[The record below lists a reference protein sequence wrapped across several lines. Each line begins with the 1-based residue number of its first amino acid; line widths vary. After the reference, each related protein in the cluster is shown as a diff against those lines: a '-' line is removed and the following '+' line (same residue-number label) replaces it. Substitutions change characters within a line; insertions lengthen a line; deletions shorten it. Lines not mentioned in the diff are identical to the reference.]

1 MNKYIV
7 LFLIYFTGN
16 AYISNAQQVLN
27 LSDVLTIALNN
38 NYAIQLAKNEAEL
51 SKNNNRIGAA
61 GMLPNVAGTALQDN
75 QVVNTKQQFLNGTEN
90 NKDGAKSSQLNAN
103 VELGWTIFD
112 GLKMFATKS
121 KLNELQSIGEL
132 RMRSQI
138 EQNFTRVIRAY
149 YDVVLAKQQTNVNR
163 SALAISE
170 NRVQLAQDKYDAGRA
185 SLNEVLK
192 ARVDLNTDKSNL
204 MKQEIKYKN
213 SKNQLNQLLARDVNT
228 DFDVPDSIALNTELK
243 LNDLSTKVMAQNAD
257 VLAAKRTQHV
267 NELAIQEINAER
279 MPTIQL
285 RSGYNYSKQTS
296 EAGFLQS
303 SQNLGYHY
311 GAALNINLFNGF
323 DVDRRLQNAKITLK
337 SSEFIYKDSLLKLQ
351 NNLQQSYNTY
361 MLNNNL
367 VQFEKENVSIVT
379 QNFSITNEQYKVGTI
394 TSLELRDAQQN
405 LLLSNN
411 RYLSATYDAKL
422 AEVELMRISG
432 DLMAYINRGN

>member
-1 MNKYIV
+1 MNKYIS
-7 LFLIYFTGN
+7 LFLIYFIGN
-16 AYISNAQQVLN
+16 VYISNAQQVLN

-75 QVVNTKQQFLNGTEN
+75 QAVNTKQQFLNGTEN

-121 KLNELQSIGEL
+121 KLNELQNIGEL

-138 EQNFTRVIRAY
+138 EQNFTKVIRAY
-149 YDVVLAKQQTNVNR
+149 YDVVLAKQQTNVNK
-163 SALAISE
+163 SALTISE
-170 NRVQLAQDKYDAGRA
+170 KRVQLAQDKYDAGKA

-192 ARVDLNTDKSNL
+192 ARVDLNTDRSNL
-204 MKQEIKYKN
+204 MKQEIKFKN
-213 SKNQLNQLLARDVNT
+213 SKNQLNQLLARDINT

-243 LNDLSTKVMAQNAD
+243 INDLQTKVMAQNAD
-257 VLAAKRTQHV
+257 VLVAKRNQHV

-337 SSEFIYKDSLLKLQ
+337 SSELIYKDSLAKLQ

-361 MLNNNL
+361 TLNNQL

-379 QNFSITNEQYKVGTI
+379 QNFNITDEQYKVGTI

-432 DLMAYINRGN
+432 DLMAYINRSN

>member
-7 LFLIYFTGN
+7 LFLIYFIGN
-16 AYISNAQQVLN
+16 ANISKAQQVLN
-27 LSDVLTIALNN
+27 LSDVLTIALSN

-75 QVVNTKQQFLNGTEN
+75 QVINTQQQFLNGTEN
-90 NKDGAKSSQLNAN
+90 NKDGAKSSQLAAN

-121 KLNELQSIGEL
+121 KLNELQNIGEL

-149 YDVVLAKQQTNVNR
+149 YDVVLAKQQTNVNK
-163 SALAISE
+163 SALTISE
-170 NRVQLAQDKYDAGRA
+170 KRVQLAQDKYDAGKA

-192 ARVDLNTDKSNL
+192 AKVDLNTDKSNL
-204 MKQEIKYKN
+204 MKQEIKFKN
-213 SKNQLNQLLARDVNT
+213 SKNNLNQLLARDVST
-228 DFDVPDSIALNTELK
+228 DFDVPDSIALNAELK
-243 LNDLSTKVMAQNAD
+243 LTDLQTKVMAQNAD
-257 VLAAKRTQHV
+257 VLAAKRTQQV
-267 NELAIQEINAER
+267 NALAIQEINAER
-279 MPTIQL
+279 MPTVQL
-285 RSGYNYSKQTS
+285 KSGYNYSKQTS

-303 SQNLGYHY
+303 SQNLGFHY

-323 DVDRRLQNAKITLK
+323 DVNKRLQNAKITLK
-337 SSEFIYKDSLLKLQ
+337 SSELVYKDSLAKLQ

-361 MLNNNL
+361 TLNNQL

-379 QNFSITNEQYKVGTI
+379 QNFSITDEQYKVGTI

-422 AEVELMRISG
+422 AEIELMRISG
-432 DLMAYINRGN
+432 DLMAYINRSN

>member
-1 MNKYIV
+1 MNKYIA
-7 LFLIYFTGN
+7 LFLIYFIGN

-51 SKNNNRIGAA
+51 SKNNNRMGAA

-121 KLNELQSIGEL
+121 RLNELQNIGEL

-138 EQNFTRVIRAY
+138 EQNFTKVIRAY
-149 YDVVLAKQQTNVNR
+149 YDVVLAKQQTNVNK
-163 SALAISE
+163 SALTISE
-170 NRVQLAQDKYDAGRA
+170 KRVQLAQDKYDAGKA

-192 ARVDLNTDKSNL
+192 AKVDLNTDKSNL
-204 MKQEIKYKN
+204 MKQEIKFKN
-213 SKNQLNQLLARDVNT
+213 SKNQLNQLLARDINT

-243 LNDLSTKVMAQNAD
+243 LNDLNTKVMAQNAD
-257 VLAAKRTQHV
+257 VLVAKRNQHV

-337 SSEFIYKDSLLKLQ
+337 SSELIYKDSLAKLQ

-361 MLNNNL
+361 TLNNQL

-379 QNFSITNEQYKVGTI
+379 QNFNITDEQYKVGTI

-432 DLMAYINRGN
+432 DLMAYINRSN

>member
-1 MNKYIV
+1 MNRYIS
-7 LFLIYFTGN
+7 LFLIYFIGN
-16 AYISNAQQVLN
+16 VYISNAQQVLN

-121 KLNELQSIGEL
+121 KLNELQNIGEL

-138 EQNFTRVIRAY
+138 EQNFTKVIRAY
-149 YDVVLAKQQTNVNR
+149 YDVVLAKQQTNVNK
-163 SALAISE
+163 SALTISE
-170 NRVQLAQDKYDAGRA
+170 KRVQLAQDKYDAGKA

-192 ARVDLNTDKSNL
+192 AKVDLNTDKSNL
-204 MKQEIKYKN
+204 MKQEIKFKN
-213 SKNQLNQLLARDVNT
+213 SKNQLNQLLARDINT

-243 LNDLSTKVMAQNAD
+243 INDLQTKVMAQNAD
-257 VLAAKRTQHV
+257 VLVAKRNQHV

-337 SSEFIYKDSLLKLQ
+337 SSELIYKDSLAKLQ

-361 MLNNNL
+361 TLNNQL

-379 QNFSITNEQYKVGTI
+379 QNFNITDEQYKVGTI

-432 DLMAYINRGN
+432 DLMAYINRSN